1 MYKNGF
7 LSLLLFL
14 SISVC
19 NASDAQKISVAVL
32 DFTGGGI
39 SHYEIQGMTNRL
51 RSELFETRQFQVLER
66 EEMDDI
72 LSEQGFQQSGCTST
86 ECVVQ
91 AGRLIGVQQMVAGSI
106 SKIGS
111 IFTLDI
117 RLIDVETGK
126 VVQTV
131 YEDCECPIETVL
143 QSTIKTVAVTLARA
157 GEKPD
162 YKSPV
167 TAFFFSLL
175 VPGTGQIYNG
185 DYWKAALQMG
195 GIIATGLMV
204 SNNEKYTSDDAQ
216 KSVTFG
222 LGIFIGI
229 WAWSVIDAPIS
240 AGRVNR
246 EIDHGLS
253 HLIKVSGNGY
263 CLGGDILY
271 KNRVLAGIV
280 TLHF

>member
-1 MYKNGF
+1 MFPNARF
-7 LSLLLFL
+7 CLFLLFTAA
-14 SISVC
+14 IC
-19 NASDAQKISVAVL
+19 TASAQNKTSVAVL
-32 DFTGGGI
+32 DLAGGGI
-39 SHYEIQGMTNRL
+39 APHEVQGMTNRL
-51 RSELFETRQFQVLER
+51 RSELFQTRHFQVLER
-66 EEMDDI
+66 AEMDDI
-72 LSEQGFQQSGCTST
+72 LREQGFQQTSCTST

-143 QSTIKTVAVTLARA
+143 QSTIKSVALTLARS

-167 TAFFFSLL
+167 TAFFFSLI

-185 DYWKAALQMG
+185 EYWKGALQMG
-195 GIIATGLMV
+195 GIIATGLMIG
-204 SNNEKYTSDDAQ
+204 NNEKYTNDEAQ
-216 KSVTFG
+216 KTVTFG

-240 AGRVNR
+240 AGRINR
-246 EIDHGLS
+246 EIDHGFS
-253 HLIKVSGNGY
+253 HLFQITNDSF
-263 CLGGDILY
+263 CLGADILY
-271 KNRVLAGIV
+271 QNRQITGRLAV
-280 TLHF
+280 HF